1 MVQFI
6 DESDVDWS
14 GKIAK
19 TRRFSGQTYRLSG
32 VWYFKKN
39 ANEEARDFESRG
51 DQFRDAAA
59 ERTSRMSMTRGPR
72 RRPRCATSPSPG
84 SPGMRGLKK

>member
-39 ANEEARDFESRG
+39 ANEEARYFESRG
-51 DQFRDAAA
+51 YKAAIVFKKETA
-59 ERTSRMSMTRGPR
+59 PALNRKVPYYFVYTRKG
-72 RRPRCATSPSPG
+72 
-84 SPGMRGLKK
+84 

>member
-1 MVQFI
+1 MAQFI

-39 ANEEARDFESRG
+39 VNEEARDFESG
-51 DQFRDAAA
+51 ATKQPSS
-59 ERTSRMSMTRGPR
+59 SRK
-72 RRPRCATSPSPG
+72 RRPPP
-84 SPGMRGLKK
+84 